1 MAQLSDQSDFLKTAL
16 RLPRDLHARIQ
27 EAAEASGR
35 SMNAEIIARLAVSL
49 EQPDLSSLKLAR
61 GRGDAPNI
69 VDEIAAK
76 LAEAPAEKLALPL
89 AEIVDDLRQTQG
101 RLAKAADEAERTIK
115 LIRRDLPP
123 GTPYRSDPLALIRHL
138 IEDAEERQR
147 SAPPARPRALLKKT
161 TLRKHVKRKPS
172 P

>member
-1 MAQLSDQSDFLKTAL
+1 MEDDRYTRITL
-16 RLPRDLHARIQ
+16 RIPKDLHAAL
-27 EAAEASGR
+27 AAEADATSK
-35 SMNAEIIARLAVSL
+35 SLNAEIIARLAASI

-61 GRGDAPNI
+61 GSGDAPSI

-115 LIRRDLPP
+115 LIRRELRP

>member
-1 MAQLSDQSDFLKTAL
+1 MEDDRYTRITL
-16 RLPRDLHARIQ
+16 RIPKDLHAAL
-27 EAAEASGR
+27 AAEADATSK
-35 SMNAEIIARLAVSL
+35 SLNAEIIARLAASI

-147 SAPPARPRALLKKT
+147 STPPARPRALLKKT